1 MENNPYMQRAYE
13 LAQQAAAIDEVP
25 IGCVIVNPANGE
37 IIAES
42 YNLSQHIEDA
52 TAHAEIKAIQTACLK
67 LQTNRLRNMDM
78 YVTLEPCTM
87 CAAAI
92 SFARIKNLYFG
103 AADAKGGAVVSGVRF
118 YEQPTCHH
126 KPACMPVLWK
136 KNVLKFSRFF
146 QKKAEQIR
154 PSFQNK

>member
-1 MENNPYMQRAYE
+1 MENMDYMRRALQ
-13 LAQQAAAIDEVP
+13 LAEQAAKQDEVP
-25 IGCVIVNPANGE
+25 IGCVIVNPQSNE

-52 TAHAEIKAIQTACLK
+52 TAHAEIKAIQTACQK
-67 LQTNRLRNMDM
+67 LGTNRLRGLDL

-92 SFARIKNLYFG
+92 SFARIENLYFG
-103 AADAKGGAVVSGVRF
+103 ATDTKGGAVVSGIRF

-126 KPACMPVLWK
+126 
-136 KNVLKFSRFF
+136 
-146 QKKAEQIR
+146 R
-154 PSFQNK
+154 P

>member
-1 MENNPYMQRAYE
+1 MENMDYMRRALQ
-13 LAQQAAAIDEVP
+13 LAKQAAKQDEVP
-25 IGCVIVNPANGE
+25 IGCVIVNPQSNE

-52 TAHAEIKAIQTACLK
+52 TAHAEIKAIQTACQK
-67 LQTNRLRNMDM
+67 LGTNRLRGLDL

-92 SFARIKNLYFG
+92 SFARIENLYFG
-103 AADAKGGAVVSGVRF
+103 ATDTKGGAVISGIRF

-126 KPACMPVLWK
+126 RPQIHSGLLADECSRI
-136 KNVLKFSRFF
+136 LKDF
-146 QKKAEQIR
+146 
-154 PSFQNK
+154 FQNKRNK